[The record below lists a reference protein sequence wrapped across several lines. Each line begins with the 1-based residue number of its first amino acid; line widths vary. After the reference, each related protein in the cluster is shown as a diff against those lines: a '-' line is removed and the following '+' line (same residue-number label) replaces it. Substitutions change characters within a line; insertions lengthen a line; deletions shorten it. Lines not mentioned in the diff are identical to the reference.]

1 MHVGNQDIG
10 AVGDEV
16 EPLPKLE
23 LIVIVSASVWIHTL
37 GGFRIRRLDMVAPST
52 PSKAKSMGRSSYK
65 LKSVASTTRDANGS
79 YSLVSQQL
87 LPVNFT
93 PTINDRLVVAQVA
106 IDVDILSAKF
116 PEDGLV
122 LKRELE
128 AVVGPVVHI
137 ILEVNFSGDDDVNV
151 LQEGEV
157 QRRGNKVVIFHHH
170 SSAMVAL
177 LERLE
182 NGSGIILVAPTCGLH
197 IAVSALVSRR
207 RIWQGLP
214 GIVRRRY
221 QVWPFRDVVSCCYH
235 GRHQITG
242 GKEIEE
248 RLTKHDGG
256 ISPRTGREI
265 TVSWRYKAS
274 QTGCSQHGIPFL

>member
-1 MHVGNQDIG
+1 
-10 AVGDEV
+10 
-16 EPLPKLE
+16 
-23 LIVIVSASVWIHTL
+23 
-37 GGFRIRRLDMVAPST
+37 MVAPST
-52 PSKAKSMGRSSYK
+52 PSKAKSMGRSSCE
-65 LKSVASTTRDANGS
+65 LELVDSSTRDANWS
-79 YSLVSQQL
+79 YSLVCQQL

-137 ILEVNFSGDDDVNV
+137 ILEVNLSGDDDVNV

-157 QRRGNKVVIFHHH
+157 QRRGDKVVIVHHH
-170 SSAMVAL
+170 CSSMVAL

-182 NGSGIILVAPTCGLH
+182 NGGGIILVAPTRGLH

-214 GIVRRRY
+214 GIVWRRD
-221 QVWPFRDVVSCCYH
+221 QVWPFRDAVSCCYH

-242 GKEIEE
+242 DKEIEE
-248 RLTKHDGG
+248 RLTKHGGG

-265 TVSWRYKAS
+265 TVGWRHRTS
-274 QTGCSQHGIPFL
+274 QAGCSQHGIPFL